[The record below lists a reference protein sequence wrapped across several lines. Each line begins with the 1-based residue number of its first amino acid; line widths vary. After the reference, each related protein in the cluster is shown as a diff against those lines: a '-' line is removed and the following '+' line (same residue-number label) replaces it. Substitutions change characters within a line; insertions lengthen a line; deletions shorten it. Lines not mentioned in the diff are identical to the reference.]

1 MVLSTVTDSI
11 YLEERVNNTF
21 SQRNL
26 QVQVQWRRMEVLK
39 WSENLATPFLLID
52 DWLRDQLFIL
62 VD

>member
-52 DWLRDQLFIL
+52 DWLRD
-62 VD
+62 

>member
-62 VD
+62 GD